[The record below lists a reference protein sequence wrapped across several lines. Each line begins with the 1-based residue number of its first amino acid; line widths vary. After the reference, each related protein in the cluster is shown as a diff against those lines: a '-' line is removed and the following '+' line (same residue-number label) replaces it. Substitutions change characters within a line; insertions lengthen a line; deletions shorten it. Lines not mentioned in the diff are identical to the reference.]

1 MQRRIPLAMALANAA
16 LLAGCGG
23 GSGGSGDGTG
33 TLTLGL
39 TDAPVDNVAQL
50 RLYIE
55 GATVKRPGGPP
66 ETYPIDLTDCAGM
79 PGETG
84 DCNPVDLLSLQDGL
98 ILTVLADQPMLAGE
112 YNWLRLDIDDARS
125 YVVEDDGGV
134 NEEITVRVPSERG
147 LQLSG
152 GFTIL
157 ADRTTNLVMDWDAR
171 QGLAH
176 AVGTDT
182 YIVKPSIRLTD
193 LAQWGTI
200 EGTVAETTDTGE
212 CPDGGVVYV
221 FEGDVVPDDIDNNEP
236 NPLVTASVG
245 PVDRGGFG
253 YTVHYLPSGD
263 SGMTYTVAL
272 NCDPSSDLVPTTD
285 DLEDNND
292 DIVFVT
298 PQTTIVTDGETKIVD
313 F

>member
-1 MQRRIPLAMALANAA
+1 MRREFNLLTLTGAV

-23 GSGGSGDGTG
+23 SGSSDGGTG

-39 TDAPVDNVAQL
+39 TDAPVEDVLEL

-55 GATVKRPGGPP
+55 GATVKRRGGPP
-66 ETYPIDLTDCAGM
+66 ETYPIDLVDCASA
-79 PGETG
+79 PGEAD
-84 DCNPVDLLSLQDGL
+84 DCNPVNLLALQDGL

-112 YNWLRLDIDDARS
+112 YEWLRLDVDDSRS
-125 YVVEDDGGV
+125 YVVEDSGGI
-134 NEEITVRVPSERG
+134 NPDIDVRVPSQRG

-157 ADRTTNLVMDWDAR
+157 AGNTTNLVMDWDAR

-176 AVGTDT
+176 SVGTDS

-193 LAQWGTI
+193 LAQWGSI
-200 EGTVAETTDTGE
+200 EGSVADTIVDGD

-221 FEGDVVPDDIDNNEP
+221 FEGDVEPDDIDNNDP
-236 NPLVTASVG
+236 NPLVTAAVE
-245 PVDRGGFG
+245 PADRGGFG
-253 YTVHYLPSGD
+253 YKVHYLPSGET
-263 SGMTYTVAL
+263 GMTYTVAL
-272 NCDPSSDLVPTTD
+272 TCEASNDLVPITEDPTD
-285 DLEDNND
+285 SD
-292 DIVFVT
+292 DGIAFVA
-298 PQTTIVTDGETKIVD
+298 PQTTVVTDGQTNRVD

>member
-1 MQRRIPLAMALANAA
+1 MQRRILLALASAA

-23 GSGGSGDGTG
+23 GSGSSAGDGTG

-39 TDAPVDNVAQL
+39 TDAPVEDVAQL
-50 RLYIE
+50 RLYIN
-55 GATVKRPGGPP
+55 GATVKREGGPP
-66 ETYPIDLTDCAGM
+66 ETYPIDLTDCTVI
-79 PGETG
+79 PGESD

-112 YNWLRLDIDDARS
+112 YNWLRLDVDQEQS
-125 YVVEDDGGV
+125 YVVEGTGGV
-134 NEEITVRVPSERG
+134 NEDIIVRVPSQRG

-193 LAQWGTI
+193 MAQWGNI
-200 EGTVAETTDTGE
+200 EGTVAETVNTGE
-212 CPDGGVVYV
+212 CPEGGVVYV
-221 FEGDVVPDDIDNNEP
+221 FEGDVMPDDIDNNAP
-236 NPLVTASVG
+236 NPLVTA
-245 PVDRGGFG
+245 PVRALDQGGFG
-253 YTVHYLPSGD
+253 YRAYYLPSGD
-263 SGMTYTVAL
+263 DGATYTVAL
-272 NCDPSSDLVPTTD
+272 TCEPSNDLVPTTEATDDSD
-285 DLEDNND
+285 DLIEF
-292 DIVFVT
+292 IA
-298 PQTTIVTDGETKIVD
+298 PQTTVVTNGQTSMIN